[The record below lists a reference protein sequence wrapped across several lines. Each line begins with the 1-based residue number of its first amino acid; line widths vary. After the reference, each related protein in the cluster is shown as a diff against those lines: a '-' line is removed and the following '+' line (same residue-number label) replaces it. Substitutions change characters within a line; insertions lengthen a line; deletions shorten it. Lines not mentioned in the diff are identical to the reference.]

1 MATVI
6 TPASLIP
13 VSSTSNLTFTIQHE
27 PASAAG
33 YSLPRTGSFKNCKSM
48 LELKQLQS
56 QITKTG
62 QDQDPSSITGLI
74 SSCIEMGTDVSLD
87 YARKAL
93 EVFVEDN
100 GPTGSLYMFNS
111 VIRGYSSRGF
121 GDRAILVFNEMLC
134 VGVCPDKYTFP
145 FLLSGC
151 AKAGAF
157 REGIQAH
164 GVIAKMG
171 LFRDVFVQNSLIHF
185 YAECGEIEHMRKV
198 FDEMRER
205 NIVSWTSLIGGY
217 AKRNSPKEA
226 VTLFLEMV
234 EMGIVPNPV
243 TLVCAISACAKLQDL
258 ELGKKVCAYIGEFG
272 LEVNTVMT
280 NALVDMYMKCGD
292 IDSAKRL
299 FDECTD
305 KNLVLCNTMMSNYV
319 RHGMPVEGLVVLDQ
333 MLQHGP
339 RPDRVTMLSAISAC
353 SQTEDLLHGRSCH
366 GYILRNALEHWDNI
380 CNALID
386 MYMKCDKPQAACALF
401 NRMPNK
407 TSVSW
412 NSLISGFFKCGD
424 VESAWQLFQEMPDA
438 DLVSWNTMIGALV
451 QDSMFMEA
459 IELFRKM
466 QNQGVE
472 PDRVTL
478 MELASACGYLGAVE
492 LAKWIYL
499 YIQKKDD
506 IQCDLRLG
514 TALIDMFARCGDPHG
529 AMQVFSHMA
538 QRDVSAWTAAIGAM
552 AMEGNGK
559 QAIELFNEMLHQG
572 IKPDAVVFVN
582 LLTALSH
589 GGLVEEGWEF
599 FGSMDDSF
607 GIKPKV
613 VHYGCMVD
621 LLGRAG
627 LLAEALNLIKHM
639 PMEPNVVIWS
649 SLLAACRMHKNVDVA
664 KYAAEK
670 IAQLDPERP
679 GIHVLLSTIYASAGQ
694 WNDVAKVRLQM
705 KEQGVQKGPGSS
717 SVQIDGEVYEFTSG
731 AETRPEMDRIEPMLL
746 EMNCR
751 LREAGYSPDLTNVL
765 LDVDEPEKEYLLSRH
780 SEKLAIAFSLIN
792 TGQGMPVR
800 VVKNLRICSDCHT
813 FAKSVSKVY
822 NREIIIRDN
831 NRFHFFRHGSCSC
844 KDYW

>member
-1 MATVI
+1 
-6 TPASLIP
+6 
-13 VSSTSNLTFTIQHE
+13 
-27 PASAAG
+27 
-33 YSLPRTGSFKNCKSM
+33 
-48 LELKQLQS
+48 
-56 QITKTG
+56 
-62 QDQDPSSITGLI
+62 
-74 SSCIEMGTDVSLD
+74 
-87 YARKAL
+87 
-93 EVFVEDN
+93 
-100 GPTGSLYMFNS
+100 
-111 VIRGYSSRGF
+111 
-121 GDRAILVFNEMLC
+121 
-134 VGVCPDKYTFP
+134 
-145 FLLSGC
+145 
-151 AKAGAF
+151 
-157 REGIQAH
+157 
-164 GVIAKMG
+164 
-171 LFRDVFVQNSLIHF
+171 
-185 YAECGEIEHMRKV
+185 
-198 FDEMRER
+198 
-205 NIVSWTSLIGGY
+205 
-217 AKRNSPKEA
+217 
-226 VTLFLEMV
+226 
-234 EMGIVPNPV
+234 
-243 TLVCAISACAKLQDL
+243 
-258 ELGKKVCAYIGEFG
+258 
-272 LEVNTVMT
+272 
-280 NALVDMYMKCGD
+280 
-292 IDSAKRL
+292 
-299 FDECTD
+299 
-305 KNLVLCNTMMSNYV
+305 
-319 RHGMPVEGLVVLDQ
+319 
-333 MLQHGP
+333 
-339 RPDRVTMLSAISAC
+339 
-353 SQTEDLLHGRSCH
+353 
-366 GYILRNALEHWDNI
+366 
-380 CNALID
+380 
-386 MYMKCDKPQAACALF
+386 
-401 NRMPNK
+401 
-407 TSVSW
+407 
-412 NSLISGFFKCGD
+412 
-424 VESAWQLFQEMPDA
+424 
-438 DLVSWNTMIGALV
+438 MIGALV

-538 QRDVSAWTAAIGAM
+538 QRDVSAWTAAI
-552 AMEGNGK
+552 
-559 QAIELFNEMLHQG
+559 
-572 IKPDAVVFVN
+572 VVFVN